1 MLEVEISREKVP
13 IRNGYR
19 HVGQRA
25 RVRVNSGVEY
35 ELQGAR
41 HAVLC
46 KVIGVPI
53 KQWAQLSG
61 EPIKVTG
68 KRAPVSA

>member
-1 MLEVEISREKVP
+1 MVLEVEISREKVP

-41 HAVLC
+41 QTHGL
-46 KVIGVPI
+46 G
-53 KQWAQLSG
+53 L
-61 EPIKVTG
+61 
-68 KRAPVSA
+68 